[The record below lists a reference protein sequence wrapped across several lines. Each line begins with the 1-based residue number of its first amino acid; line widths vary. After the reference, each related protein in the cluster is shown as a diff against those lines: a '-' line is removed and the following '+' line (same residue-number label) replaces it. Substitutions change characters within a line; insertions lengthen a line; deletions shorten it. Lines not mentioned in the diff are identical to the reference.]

1 MLSSLKNA
9 FVSRLRVRRLDSAFE
24 NGSSVSGPVCPPGR
38 VFRVLGVDAFRL
50 RFCVYRL
57 AAPAADGGRA
67 FGGWCVFENARPA
80 CAGGGPRLSLCDLLS
95 RLGGLRVFVRV
106 LVVAFGV
113 LLGVLLIAN
122 LCRRLVAAEIF
133 ENSLRFCACCV
144 RFFSLKFLN

>member
-57 AAPAADGGRA
+57 AAPAAGGGRA
-67 FGGWCVFENARPA
+67 LGGSCVFENARPA
-80 CAGGGPRLSLCDLLS
+80 CAAGGPRRSLCDLPSPLS
-95 RLGGLRVFVRV
+95 GLRVLVRV
-106 LVVAFGV
+106 LVVAFV
-113 LLGVLLIAN
+113 LLVVVLVVSN
-122 LCRRLVAAEIF
+122 LCRRLAAA
-133 ENSLRFCACCV
+133 RFSETESRLAPDA
-144 RFFSLKFLN
+144 RSFAL